1 MRKSLSYAVSGVLLM
16 FGAAAGNVHA
26 ADNDISLGTLGLQTT
41 FDSFIDELGTAIAY
55 NPVSPAEPLGVLGF
69 EVGVAVSTVKID
81 TAIWDNVVADAS
93 APSTL
98 PVPRLMARKG
108 LPMGFDVGLSRISIP
123 GSNIAVTGF
132 ELRKAIL
139 EGSTVSP
146 AVTVLAHSSKLSGVD
161 AFDVSTYGVDVGVSK
176 GFAMLTPYAGAG
188 QVWVD
193 GSDTSNTF
201 ADRSSSVTR
210 SYAGVRVGFLPFMNL
225 VVQADFAEVN
235 SYSLRL
241 NVGF

>member
-1 MRKSLSYAVSGVLLM
+1 MRKSLSYAVSGLLLM

-26 ADNDISLGTLGLQTT
+26 AGNDISLGAIGQPAFNT
-41 FDSFIDELGTAIAY
+41 FIDEFGTAIAY
-55 NPVSPAEPLGVLGF
+55 NPISPAEPLGLTGF
-69 EVGVAVSTVKID
+69 DIGVAISTVSID
-81 TAIWDNVVADAS
+81 TAVWDNVVSDGK

-108 LPMGFDVGLSRISIP
+108 LPLGIDIGLSRIDVP

-139 EGSTVSP
+139 EGSTVTP
-146 AVTVLAHSSKLSGVD
+146 AVSVLAHSSKLSGVS
-161 AFDVSTYGVDVGVSK
+161 DVDLSTYGIDVGISK

-188 QVWVD
+188 QVWIK
-193 GSDTSNTF
+193 GSDNTNTLS
-201 ADRSSSVTR
+201 DRSSSVTR
-210 SYAGVRVGFLPFMNL
+210 SYAGVRIGFLPFMNM